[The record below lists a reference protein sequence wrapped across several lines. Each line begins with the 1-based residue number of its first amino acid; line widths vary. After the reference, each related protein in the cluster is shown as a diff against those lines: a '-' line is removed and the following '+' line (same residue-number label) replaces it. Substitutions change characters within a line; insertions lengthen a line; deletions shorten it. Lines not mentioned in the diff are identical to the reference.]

1 LSVDWID
8 YQCARQRSAA
18 GNQKE
23 EEEAMSV
30 RPSAVLSAARGS
42 RDLYR
47 VQRVLR
53 SLIWFA
59 GFVVLGGMTIVAS
72 TVANLISPILGLP
85 VLVIGGLFSLIIPRM
100 ISSSLYIIPEFERV
114 VVLKMGKFAG
124 VKGPGRFWVIP
135 YPPFYESVA
144 AKLDTRVQTRVITAA
159 ETLTADNVP
168 VGTEAVVFWRVEDP
182 QQAALQVVNYAEA
195 VFQAANSAL
204 KDTVGTLELT
214 DLLGER
220 EKVSQQLKQIIDSA
234 AASFGVDVSSV
245 EITDVHVPAD
255 LIQELSVLAQSR
267 RAAQA
272 KIAEAEAEK
281 AIAQKLQE
289 ASMMLSPVALDMY
302 RLNVLERI
310 GREEGSQI
318 VVYGL
323 GGAGPDMAEVI
334 SASAAGSLAGTS
346 GKRKVR
352 KQRPPSKPS
361 AIGE

>member
-1 LSVDWID
+1 MSIQTVLRTSSTSS
-8 YQCARQRSAA
+8 RSLR
-18 GNQKE
+18 
-23 EEEAMSV
+23 S
-30 RPSAVLSAARGS
+30 
-42 RDLYR
+42 

-53 SLIWFA
+53 TMIWLGLFI
-59 GFVVLGGMTIVAS
+59 VLGIITLVVAGLAGVAADFLGIV
-72 TVANLISPILGLP
+72 
-85 VLVIGGLFSLIIPRM
+85 VIFVGGLVSLIIPGT
-100 ISSSLYIIPEFERV
+100 ISGCLYVIPEFERA
-114 VVLKMGKFAG
+114 VVLKMGRFVG
-124 VKGPGRFWVIP
+124 VKGPGNFWVIP
-135 YPPFYESVA
+135 YPPFYQSVA
-144 AKLDTRVQTRVITAA
+144 AKLDLRVQTRVITAA

-168 VGTEAVVFWRVEDP
+168 VGCEAVIFWRVENP
-182 QQAALQVVNYAEA
+182 QRAALEVANYTEA

-220 EKVSQQLKQIIDSA
+220 EKVSERLKQIIDAA

-245 EITDVHVPAD
+245 EITDIHVPAD

-272 KIAEAEAEK
+272 KIAEADAER

-289 ASMMLSPVALDMY
+289 AAEMMGAQAMEMY

-323 GGAGPDMAEVI
+323 GSSDALMEKTIA
-334 SASAAGSLAGTS
+334 ATAAGSQAHQPVP
-346 GKRKVR
+346 K
-352 KQRPPSKPS
+352 KQAPPAAAPASQR
-361 AIGE
+361 

>member
-1 LSVDWID
+1 MS
-8 YQCARQRSAA
+8 AQRI
-18 GNQKE
+18 
-23 EEEAMSV
+23 V
-30 RPSAVLSAARGS
+30 YRPTPSTSDRSLNS
-42 RDLYR
+42 

-53 SLIWFA
+53 TMIWLVLFIVLGIITLVVAGIAGVAAEPLSYVVIVVGGLISLILP
-59 GFVVLGGMTIVAS
+59 GS
-72 TVANLISPILGLP
+72 IS
-85 VLVIGGLFSLIIPRM
+85 RC
-100 ISSSLYIIPEFERV
+100 LYVIPEFERAV
-114 VVLKMGKFAG
+114 VFKMGKFVG
-124 VKGPGRFWVIP
+124 VRGPGNFWVIP
-135 YPPFYESVA
+135 YPPFYQSVA
-144 AKLDTRVQTRVITAA
+144 AKLDLRVQTRVITAA

-168 VGTEAVVFWRVEDP
+168 VGCEAVIFWRVEDP
-182 QQAALQVVNYAEA
+182 QRAALGVANYTEA

-220 EKVSQQLKQIIDSA
+220 EMVSKKLKDIIDTA

-245 EITDVHVPAD
+245 EITDIHVPTD

-281 AIAQKLQE
+281 AIALKLQE
-289 ASMMLSPVALDMY
+289 ASEAMGAQAMEMY

-323 GGAGPDMAEVI
+323 SSSNPVMENTIAATAA
-334 SASAAGSLAGTS
+334 ASQI
-346 GKRKVR
+346 
-352 KQRPPSKPS
+352 QRPAPSPTAKP
-361 AIGE
+361 AVTKKLDE

>member
-1 LSVDWID
+1 MSTRPRV
-8 YQCARQRSAA
+8 YTY
-18 GNQKE
+18 
-23 EEEAMSV
+23 AMT
-30 RPSAVLSAARGS
+30 PGS

-47 VQRVLR
+47 VQRVQR
-53 SLIWFA
+53 ALIWFGIALLMGVITLILAFIA
-59 GFVVLGGMTIVAS
+59 GAIHYAAGIVVFGAGGLLTLIVAS
-72 TVANLISPILGLP
+72 TV
-85 VLVIGGLFSLIIPRM
+85 
-100 ISSSLYIIPEFERV
+100 SSWLYIIPEFERV
-114 VVLKMGKFAG
+114 VVLKMGEFED
-124 VKGPGRFWVIP
+124 VKGPGRFWIVP
-135 YPPFYESVA
+135 FPPLNQSVA

-168 VGTEAVVFWRVEDP
+168 VGTEAVIFWRVEDP
-182 QQAALQVVNYAEA
+182 ERAALRVGNYAEA

-220 EKVSQQLKQIIDSA
+220 EKVSQQLKNIIDAA

-245 EITDVHVPAD
+245 EITDVHVPQD

-267 RAAQA
+267 RAAKA

-281 AIAQKLQE
+281 IIAQKLQE
-289 ASMMLSPVALDMY
+289 ASEMMGSQAIEMY

-323 GGAGPDMAEVI
+323 GGTHEQMETTLAAT
-334 SASAAGSLAGTS
+334 SAGSLA
-346 GKRKVR
+346 
-352 KQRPPSKPS
+352 QRRDPPKKPP
-361 AIGE
+361 APAKPPAP